1 MVEGMEMDKRRML
14 DILYGNRIDEMREYL
29 EAGGNVDFSIN
40 GEMTP
45 LCIARTVEMAE
56 LLLEKGADIHY
67 RGYKNRTPL
76 IWQANP
82 GNPPVVELLLRTDP
96 SIIRDV
102 DDYGNT
108 ALHLCVHHAY
118 EQSLQCAEILVAAD
132 PTLVTVRDRQ
142 GQTPLDVARQ
152 SSNVATKR
160 IIDLL
165 RKTAAG
171 LKVEPF
177 VTKHVI
183 RKANKLR
190 TLQEAWRAPENRLSQ
205 DEQGYN
211 LLSRFNN
218 GGNAYQALTSRY
230 PVPNS
235 PKLPPTP
242 PSTPIGQR
250 KRKTRKSKNRK
261 NKSRRC

>member
-1 MVEGMEMDKRRML
+1 MDKRRML
-14 DILYGNRIDEMREYL
+14 DILYGNRIDEMRQYL

-102 DDYGNT
+102 DSYGNT
-108 ALHLCVHHAY
+108 ALHLCVNHAY
-118 EQSLQCAEILVAAD
+118 EQSLECAKILVAAD
-132 PTLVTVRDRQ
+132 PTLVTVRDRH

-152 SSNVATKR
+152 SDNVATKR
-160 IIDLL
+160 IIELL

-171 LKVEPF
+171 LKVAGF
-177 VTKHVI
+177 VNERADLIKNMLL
-183 RKANKLR
+183 RPPNNKYSIGG
-190 TLQEAWRAPENRLSQ
+190 PEFERLKIK
-205 DEQGYN
+205 Y
-211 LLSRFNN
+211 R
-218 GGNAYQALTSRY
+218 
-230 PVPNS
+230 PNS
-235 PKLPPTP
+235 TPAP
-242 PSTPIGQR
+242 PSTPTGERKSR
-250 KRKTRKSKNRK
+250 KRTRKSKNRK
-261 NKSRRC
+261 NKSRRS